1 MSREALAESDPS
13 QQTDGRMFLS
23 TLANHL
29 GKDAVPGTEDRE
41 NGSRDRSQ
49 LYRNRGCPQDSI
61 GSVSASDGAAFELCG
76 VMFARLSHASSHL
89 GS

>member
-41 NGSRDRSQ
+41 NGRQ
-49 LYRNRGCPQDSI
+49 QQK
-61 GSVSASDGAAFELCG
+61 SDGLQR
-76 VMFARLSHASSHL
+76 VYPSRRT
-89 GS
+89 